1 MRRIPDPVRDVLD
14 RGILCQLAAPS
25 PAGPHVTPVVFVR
38 DGDRLWGTTGRGT
51 TKAARWRRAP
61 VAGGLVVVGDAA
73 VTFRGA
79 VTLYDALDPSTWW
92 ASATRGPQL
101 ARASA
106 RFTVKNAR
114 FFAGYARDAAHVP
127 LAWTPPARVVFSVDL
142 DAVAILE
149 DGRLGRRWGS
159 WNGDVESR
167 PSFRRSHAGLEPDR
181 LPEELRDLVD
191 RPGSGTLALHRGRGP
206 AVVPCRWV
214 RTGGV
219 YNAVVSRR
227 LLQLAGPGGDAAASL
242 EIDRAS
248 SWRAALM
255 QGLLL
260 RGPSA
265 VFVPSTVRS
274 GATSLADV
282 IAEAGSPGDAPAV
295 VRITP
300 HTAVWWSGWSSGTVG
315 RR

>member
-1 MRRIPDPVRDVLD
+1 MGIPEAVRAVLD
-14 RGILCQLAAPS
+14 RGILCHLAAPS
-25 PAGPHVTPVVFVR
+25 PAGPHVTPVVFIR
-38 DGDRLWGTTGRGT
+38 EGDRLWGTTGRGT
-51 TKAARWRRAP
+51 TKAGRWRLAP
-61 VAGGLVVVGDAA
+61 AAGGLVVVGDKA

-92 ASATRGPQL
+92 SSATRAPQL

-149 DGRLGRRWGS
+149 EGRLGRRWGT
-159 WNGDVESR
+159 WDGGVEARS
-167 PSFRRSHAGLEPDR
+167 SFRRSAGGLAPDR

-191 RPGSGTLALHRGRGP
+191 HPGSGSLALDRGRGP

-214 RTGGV
+214 RSGGV
-219 YNAVVSRR
+219 YHVVVSRR
-227 LLQLAGPGGDAAASL
+227 LLQLAGTGGDGAGSL

-248 SWRAALM
+248 AWRAARM

-265 VFVPSTVRS
+265 VFDPSTARS
-274 GATSLADV
+274 GTTSLSEV
-282 IAEAGSPGDAPAV
+282 IAEAGSPPDDPAV

-300 HTAVWWSGWSSGTVG
+300 RTAVWWSGWSSGTVG